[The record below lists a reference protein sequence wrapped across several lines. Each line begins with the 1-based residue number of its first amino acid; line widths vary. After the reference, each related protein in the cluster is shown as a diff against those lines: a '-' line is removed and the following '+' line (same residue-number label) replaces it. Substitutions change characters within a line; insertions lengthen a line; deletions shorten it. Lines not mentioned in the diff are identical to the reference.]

1 MAKLSQSDIDK
12 IVATLEKGLDRV
24 TDRAKKSDLFAHSV
38 ALGMA
43 ESQIEHAIKQ
53 LKGEYPII

>member
-1 MAKLSQSDIDK
+1 MAKLSQSDVDK
-12 IVATLEKGLDRV
+12 IITTLEKGLNNVNDRSKK
-24 TDRAKKSDLFAHSV
+24 TDLYAHSV

-43 ESQIEHAIKQ
+43 ESVIEHAIKQ